1 MSKANPIAA
10 MIQINQAVRFSP
22 DPSGAAGFM
31 LDVIGGIVPGPD
43 APFQAGI
50 RIFESGMLNTQ
61 EKPLMSANGR

>member
-10 MIQINQAVRFSP
+10 MIQISQAVRLSR

-43 APFQAGI
+43 ASFQAGI
-50 RIFESGMLNTQ
+50 QIFEGWMLNTP
-61 EKPLMSANGR
+61 EKPLMNANRR